1 MARYP
6 TRFQLRTLWNAA
18 TGVSILVL
26 GALIVG
32 LVWLIGQIFG
42 FLQPVLV
49 PLAVAAIVAYLLDP
63 VVRIFQKRGFSRRWS
78 VVSVFAGFTLLVA
91 GLVGIMI
98 PLVGGQIHKF
108 QEQRQ
113 AIAAMKQPEQPT
125 PVPAPAPLPVEGDS
139 PTANAGQTEPTAA
152 EKKAIEENPAA
163 AKKPFDEI
171 IVDMLI
177 HTRNKNEW
185 SKPFIDPLLGQPGNP
200 DSDAEKPIYIST
212 TDGRTLSGFISRE
225 TPRSLFVKNAAGETE
240 VPRGDI
246 ASRSGTL
253 TPALDEAAEKGR
265 KQLTPPITLQD
276 TDLWAQ
282 GKSYIDE
289 IFGWIKGGA
298 GKVLGFLG
306 LALGFLM
313 VPIYLYYILNE
324 SAAIKEHWHDYVP
337 LKASRFK
344 TELVETLTEINRYLI
359 SFFRGQVFVAF
370 IDGMLVG
377 LALTAFRL
385 PLGLLVGIIM
395 AVLGIIPYI
404 GNIITLIPAC
414 VLAYFHFS
422 VPDNQHILGSN
433 PWAYVGGVVAI
444 FVIVQ
449 QINSLVTAPKI
460 VGDSVGLHPMTVI
473 FSMLFWSL
481 ILGGFVGAL
490 LAVPLTAAVK
500 VLFRRYIWE
509 RKLKEESD
517 EKDRG
522 YDEWEP
528 SEAEGL

>member
-32 LVWLIGQIFG
+32 LIWLIGKIFG

-49 PLAVAAIVAYLLDP
+49 PLAVAAITAYLLDP
-63 VVRIFQKRGFSRRWS
+63 VVRLFQKRGFSRTWS
-78 VVSVFAGFTLLVA
+78 VVSVFATFTLLAA
-91 GLVGIMI
+91 GLVAIMI
-98 PLVGGQIHKF
+98 PLVGGQIHEF
-108 QEQRQ
+108 QQQREAMAANARVQTPAEQA
-113 AIAAMKQPEQPT
+113 AIA
-125 PVPAPAPLPVEGDS
+125 
-139 PTANAGQTEPTAA
+139 
-152 EKKAIEENPAA
+152 ENPAA
-163 AKKPFDEI
+163 AKKPIDEV
-171 IVDMLI
+171 IVDILI
-177 HTRNKNEW
+177 DTRNKNEW
-185 SKPFIDPLLGQPGNP
+185 SKPFIDPLLAPP
-200 DSDAEKPIYIST
+200 KAKVEDADPAPKADIGAELDLAYSENRAVSPPII
-212 TDGRTLSGFISRE
+212 LE
-225 TPRSLFVKNAAGETE
+225 ETE
-240 VPRGDI
+240 
-246 ASRSGTL
+246 
-253 TPALDEAAEKGR
+253 
-265 KQLTPPITLQD
+265 
-276 TDLWAQ
+276 LWVQA
-282 GKSYIDE
+282 KSYLDE

-298 GKVLGFLG
+298 GKVLGLLG

-359 SFFRGQVFVAF
+359 SFFRGQVLVAF

-377 LALTAFRL
+377 IALTIFDL
-385 PLGLLVGIIM
+385 PLGLLVGILM
-395 AVLGIIPYI
+395 AVLGIITYN
-404 GNIITLIPAC
+404 GNINTQIPAC
-414 VLAYFHFS
+414 VLAWFHFS
-422 VPDNQHILGSN
+422 VPDNQGWLGSN
-433 PWAYVGGVVAI
+433 PWAYVGAVVAI

-509 RKLKEESD
+509 RKIKEDAE
-517 EKDRG
+517 DRDDG
-522 YDEWEP
+522 YEEWEP
-528 SEAEGL
+528 SESEA

>member
-32 LVWLIGQIFG
+32 LIWLVGKIFG

-49 PLAVAAIVAYLLDP
+49 PLAVAAITAYLLDP
-63 VVRIFQKRGFSRRWS
+63 VVRLFQKRGFSRRWS
-78 VVSVFAGFTLLVA
+78 VVSVFATFTLLVA
-91 GLVGIMI
+91 GLVAIMI
-98 PLVGGQIHKF
+98 PLVGGQIHEF
-108 QEQRQ
+108 QQQREEMAATARATTPAEQE
-113 AIAAMKQPEQPT
+113 AIA
-125 PVPAPAPLPVEGDS
+125 
-139 PTANAGQTEPTAA
+139 
-152 EKKAIEENPAA
+152 ENPAA
-163 AKKPFDEI
+163 AKKPLDEV
-171 IVDMLI
+171 IVDILI
-177 HTRNKNEW
+177 DTRNKSEW
-185 SKPFIDPLLGQPGNP
+185 SKPFIDPLLAPP
-200 DSDAEKPIYIST
+200 KAEGDK
-212 TDGRTLSGFISRE
+212 
-225 TPRSLFVKNAAGETE
+225 GETA
-240 VPRGDI
+240 PKADI
-246 ASRSGTL
+246 GAE
-253 TPALDEAAEKGR
+253 LDLAFQEKR
-265 KQLTPPITLQD
+265 PVDPPIILEETE
-276 TDLWAQ
+276 LWSQAK
-282 GKSYIDE
+282 GYLDE
-289 IFGWIKGGA
+289 IFSWVKGGA

-344 TELVETLTEINRYLI
+344 TELVETLTEINRYMI
-359 SFFRGQVFVAF
+359 SFFRGQVLVAF

-377 LALTAFRL
+377 IALTIFGL
-385 PLGLLVGIIM
+385 PLGLLIGILM
-395 AVLGIIPYI
+395 AILGIIPYI

-414 VLAYFHFS
+414 VLAWFHFS
-422 VPDNQHILGSN
+422 VPDNQGWLGSN

-449 QINSLVTAPKI
+449 QINSLLTAPKI

-509 RKLKEESD
+509 RKIKEDAENRD
-517 EKDRG
+517 DG
-522 YDEWEP
+522 YEEWEP
-528 SEAEGL
+528 SESEA

>member
-32 LVWLIGQIFG
+32 LIWLIGKIFG

-49 PLAVAAIVAYLLDP
+49 PLAVAAITAYLLDP
-63 VVRIFQKRGFSRRWS
+63 VVRLFQKRGFSRRWS
-78 VVSVFAGFTLLVA
+78 VVSVFAGFTLAVA
-91 GLVGIMI
+91 GLVAIMI
-98 PLVGGQIHKF
+98 PLVGGQIHEF
-108 QEQRQ
+108 QQQR
-113 AIAAMKQPEQPT
+113 AAMAENDRAVASTDPSPT
-125 PVPAPAPLPVEGDS
+125 PQL
-139 PTANAGQTEPTAA
+139 TEEEREEL
-152 EKKAIEENPAA
+152 EKNPAA
-163 AKKPFDEI
+163 AKAPFDEK
-171 IVDMLI
+171 IVAILI
-177 HTRNKNEW
+177 DTRNRHEW
-185 SKPFIDPLLGQPGNP
+185 SKPFIDPLLGPPGDP
-200 DSDAEKPIYIST
+200 SSDAPKAT
-212 TDGRTLSGFISRE
+212 RT
-225 TPRSLFVKNAAGETE
+225 AQ
-240 VPRGDI
+240 
-246 ASRSGTL
+246 
-253 TPALDEAAEKGR
+253 LDEAYRTG
-265 KQLTPPITLQD
+265 TPPEPRIVLQQ
-276 TDLWAQ
+276 TELWAK
-282 GKSYIDE
+282 GKSYLDE
-289 IFGWIKGGA
+289 VGGWITSGA
-298 GKVLGFLG
+298 GKILGFLG
-306 LALGFLM
+306 LALGFVM

-359 SFFRGQVFVAF
+359 SFFRGQVLVAF

-385 PLGLLVGIIM
+385 PLGLLIGILM
-395 AVLGIIPYI
+395 ALLGIIPYI

-414 VLAYFHFS
+414 VLAWFHFS
-422 VPDNQHILGSN
+422 VPENQHILGSN

-444 FVIVQ
+444 FILVQ

-500 VLFRRYIWE
+500 VLFRRFIWE
-509 RKLKEESD
+509 RKLKEESED
-517 EKDRG
+517 KDDR
-522 YDEWEP
+522 YEEWEP
-528 SEAEGL
+528 SESEA